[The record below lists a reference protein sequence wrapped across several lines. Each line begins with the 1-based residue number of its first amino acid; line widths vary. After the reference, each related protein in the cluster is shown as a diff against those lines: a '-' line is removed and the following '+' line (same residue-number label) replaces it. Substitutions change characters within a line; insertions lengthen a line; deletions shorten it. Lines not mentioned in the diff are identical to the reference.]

1 MQKGTIPL
9 NIFCTVKR
17 QVRIE
22 QSCTEPYFRALCFNV
37 WLGYVL
43 AISCL
48 IIKEALFSVEFLT
61 LFTFLVMLCAFSVI
75 LWQNL
80 SSACLDTLSSVI
92 MPILVADL
100 GRLESTVFFANAPSI
115 HTKAQRQISIPP

>member
-9 NIFCTVKR
+9 NILCTIKR

-43 AISCL
+43 AIPCL
-48 IIKEALFSVEFLT
+48 IKEALFFVEFLT
-61 LFTFLVMLCAFSVI
+61 LFTFLVMLRAFSVI
-75 LWQNL
+75 PWQNL

-100 GRLESTVFFANAPSI
+100 GRLESTVSFANAPSI
-115 HTKAQRQISIPP
+115 LTKAQRQISIPP